1 VQLNDVQRYQA
12 AIEEAA
18 GARSQ
23 ALSLK
28 LEKEALEEETSQGQD
43 GLVGNLKAQEALL
56 EQKLNSTRETTKRL
70 QGQLETQKT
79 GCEDQIGQLE
89 AQIMEL
95 FRMLMEVGE
104 GYEKILDSNSGTMDR
119 KNLIENL
126 NKYLERSKT
135 LSILEGR
142 GKKKKDG
149 KHPDGEDDEDDLSD
163 DETTP
168 RKSDGKRGAA
178 GRSKLFKASRIS
190 GASNVHESQ
199 FMDADEADE
208 RKQINHQL
216 VANDKFVRSFHE
228 QRL

>member
-1 VQLNDVQRYQA
+1 VQLSDAQRYQA

-18 GARSQ
+18 EARSQ
-23 ALSLK
+23 ALSPK
-28 LEKEALEEETSQGQD
+28 LEKEALEEEMSQGLD
-43 GLVGNLKAQEALL
+43 GLVGNLKAQVALL
-56 EQKLNSTRETTKRL
+56 ERKLNSTWETTNRL

-79 GCEDQIGQLE
+79 GYEEQIGQLE

-95 FRMLMEVGE
+95 FRMLKEVGK
-104 GYEKILDSNSGTMDR
+104 GYEKILDPNSGTMDR

-135 LSILEGR
+135 ISILEGR
-142 GKKKKDG
+142 GKNRKDG

-168 RKSDGKRGAA
+168 RKSAGKRGAS
-178 GRSKLFKASRIS
+178 GRSKLSKAARIS
-190 GASNVHESQ
+190 GASNTHKSQ

-216 VANDKFVRSFHE
+216 VANDKSVRPFHE